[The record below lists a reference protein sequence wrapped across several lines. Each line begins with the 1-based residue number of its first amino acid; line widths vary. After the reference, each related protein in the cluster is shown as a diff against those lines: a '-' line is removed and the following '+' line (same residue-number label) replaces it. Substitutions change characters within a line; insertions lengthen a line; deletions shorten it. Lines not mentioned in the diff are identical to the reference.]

1 MITRSKA
8 ILKKK
13 FVLYVI
19 FAIITS
25 VINITAY
32 FIFYNFIYKNILVAN
47 IFAYTVSIISS
58 FTINKKLVFKSSN
71 DKVAKKFVAYV
82 VMKIVALFIDSGV
95 LYLLTSFTSMDNLI
109 AKIIANCSTTLSNYF
124 ISNYIFKDDKGVKK
138 NEEA

>member
-1 MITRSKA
+1 MITKSKN

-25 VINITAY
+25 VINIVSY
-32 FIFYNFIYKNILVAN
+32 FIFYNFIYKNILIAN
-47 IFAYTVSIISS
+47 IFAYTVSIVSS
-58 FTINKKLVFKSSN
+58 FSINKKLVFKSSN
-71 DKVAKKFVAYV
+71 DKVATKFVAYV
-82 VMKIVALFIDSGV
+82 IMKIVALLIDSGV
-95 LYLLTSFTSMDNLI
+95 LYLLTTFTSMDNLI

-138 NEEA
+138 NEEE

>member
-1 MITRSKA
+1 MITKSKN

-25 VINITAY
+25 VINIVSY
-32 FIFYNFIYKNILVAN
+32 FIFYNFIYKNILIAN
-47 IFAYTVSIISS
+47 IFAYTVSIVSS
-58 FTINKKLVFKSSN
+58 FSINKKLVFKSSN
-71 DKVAKKFVAYV
+71 DKVATKFVAYV
-82 VMKIVALFIDSGV
+82 IMKIVALLIDSGV
-95 LYLLTSFTSMDNLI
+95 LYLLTTFTSMDNLI

-138 NEEA
+138 DEEE